1 MEIYKGTAEGYRQ
14 LYPSLKEFAPFLFEY
29 GQCLAKT
36 RQHPESII
44 ILSEGARRSADPMF
58 YNIIGRNEQALGNCE
73 AAEAAFLRAYRTV
86 PHRLYPLYLLA
97 ELYVSTGQYGKAA
110 IIIRKALEQKPKIMS
125 PAIEEM
131 QHKLK
136 NSMNRFRLNPLWA
149 IALYL
154 FCLACRTPEEKQ
166 LETALQFAGEN
177 RSELEKALRYYNPY
191 SSDSLKYR
199 AVHFLIRNM
208 PGCWGPDSSF
218 LQSYKHFYEEYRNL
232 TIRYPNQYPILGQK
246 IDSLWELKRP
256 LLPRLEECG
265 TPDIRHI
272 TSDYLIEETGN
283 AFRAWEGNA
292 YCRKCSFEEFCEY
305 ILPYRRKTV

>member
-1 MEIYKGTAEGYRQ
+1 
-14 LYPSLKEFAPFLFEY
+14 
-29 GQCLAKT
+29 
-36 RQHPESII
+36 
-44 ILSEGARRSADPMF
+44 
-58 YNIIGRNEQALGNCE
+58 
-73 AAEAAFLRAYRTV
+73 
-86 PHRLYPLYLLA
+86 
-97 ELYVSTGQYGKAA
+97 
-110 IIIRKALEQKPKIMS
+110 
-125 PAIEEM
+125 
-131 QHKLK
+131 
-136 NSMNRFRLNPLWA
+136 MNRFRLNPLWA

-292 YCRKCSFEEFCEY
+292 YCRKCSFEEFC
-305 ILPYRRKTV
+305 